1 MEMASSIQELLKGQE
16 ERGELNAL
24 QRLGKA
30 AAEPL
35 MRLGTLI
42 LPSEHM
48 MIAHERSSFVMA
60 CWPLQMSTPVW
71 SITCCTAE
79 Q

>member
-1 MEMASSIQELLKGQE
+1 MVSAVQEMLQGQE

-35 MRLGTLI
+35 MRLG
-42 LPSEHM
+42 
-48 MIAHERSSFVMA
+48 
-60 CWPLQMSTPVW
+60 MSHTNVTP
-71 SITCCTAE
+71 
-79 Q
+79 